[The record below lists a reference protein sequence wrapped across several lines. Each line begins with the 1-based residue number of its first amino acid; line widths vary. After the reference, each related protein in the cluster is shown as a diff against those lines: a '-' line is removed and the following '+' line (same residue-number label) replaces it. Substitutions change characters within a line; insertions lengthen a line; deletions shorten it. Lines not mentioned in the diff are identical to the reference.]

1 MNVIFF
7 MFQDLLTIFNFFFDE
22 LTFLHL
28 RYCFDPL
35 KNLFMV
41 SNVLFHLFSCPRSK
55 YAKDSCFSCSRLYV
69 EPLIR
74 PLNFYHIQNFNS
86 IDEFSDDIK
95 TFYKKKSYSKIRFHV
110 FFDSIEQFNTVNS
123 DQGRCLTMFA
133 RTNVWQIINLFF
145 KTQIR
150 IFDNF
155 FHNIVDHFL

>member
-86 IDEFSDDIK
+86 IDGFSDDIK

-123 DQGRCLTMFA
+123 D
-133 RTNVWQIINLFF
+133 
-145 KTQIR
+145 
-150 IFDNF
+150 
-155 FHNIVDHFL
+155 